1 MAFSVLKC
9 SVRVCPNC
17 LRLREYVC
25 VSHSHSKTVKRIF
38 SGKFLRAT
46 QLLQEMD
53 LECPESIA
61 LAPRPSSLR
70 SYSRD
75 ASWQDTLGVNWHAS
89 AASDSSRS
97 SVLLASS
104 GNRLDSAER
113 NNCSE
118 LLHATV
124 QTGKARAEDSAV
136 TQRLLMKYPIW
147 TSGKFPS
154 DTNWIISSP
163 IVLRLNFPYF
173 SIKTTI

>member
-1 MAFSVLKC
+1 MAFIVLKF

-17 LRLREYVC
+17 LRLWEYVC
-25 VSHSHSKTVKRIF
+25 VSHSHSKTVKSIF

-46 QLLQEMD
+46 QLLQEID

-70 SYSRD
+70 SYSSD

-97 SVLLASS
+97 SILLASS

-113 NNCSE
+113 NNRSE
-118 LLHATV
+118 LLHADRE
-124 QTGKARAEDSAV
+124 G
-136 TQRLLMKYPIW
+136 
-147 TSGKFPS
+147 TSRGFS
-154 DTNWIISSP
+154 CGATTADEMSH
-163 IVLRLNFPYF
+163 LNFRQIIFRY
-173 SIKTTI
+173 